1 MEKEFQLDRQRRYWL
16 AHSLLA
22 AICLA
27 AGCQR
32 WRMPEELTALA
43 LADSPAE
50 ESTAARAPTRPKSS
64 PKRAEETKETYA
76 WYESGNKPELS
87 AGAYKWRNDRLEEI
101 ASEATGVKELGKFE
115 VDGNS
120 EKSTGA
126 IIQLARLELGA
137 RDIDL
142 ERIARAKSQP
152 LTTRLA
158 AIETLGRSKND
169 DVSDRLHRIRQQFES
184 DMPSQVAVIPE
195 RVDADRLLSG
205 VIEALAFREES
216 LSEFDETLSPLGP
229 PITCT
234 TLMVEFE
241 RRRISPLPENARS
254 CFNHPNTM
262 VRLALLHWV
271 RAVGDVES
279 VGEVLKITRG
289 GQGEVFFEAIRT
301 LGTLPTNLATA
312 RLKEL
317 VNDQQPRTAG
327 AAQAALIRQDHAP
340 SIQSA
345 LAETRWQVKRGIAEF
360 LAEPVTDAQW
370 SYAEALLLDPAPAV
384 QQALARAISLTWS
397 PDAATRAF
405 LVGLESPIP
414 SIRQS
419 YWVLLKGARE
429 EFPKLSPAATGVQL
443 RSEISAIREACQA
456 SPLVAVNKEIAPA
469 VSESALRDLV
479 LTWQQTEGAGR
490 DLAELKLLSL
500 ADQLP
505 DMLDKLGVEELRS
518 LDPTF
523 WTTIAAIA
531 DPRFEAA
538 SGLKSADVMERVEA
552 ARRLAAFYTRSKPS
566 LCILVWLDK
575 LMEPEEDL
583 QVWRQILPIAKSAT
597 DMASLQVAA
606 DIATNALSMES
617 LDVRITACSIL
628 GKAPFREEFAFAI
641 EPLLI
646 SKGQSEV
653 VAATGVLRQCEQ
665 LPASTREKLS
675 ALLTS
680 ADATC
685 RIEAAAVLS
694 RCGDDR
700 GTQFLIYATISGPEV
715 ERRLAIERL
724 GDTGSRT
731 HISRLIGLLDASPTL
746 RQAAIAS
753 LEKLAPEEVIS
764 AEEKP
769 FMSKTEQAARWKD
782 WHASRKSASIQVPR

>member
-43 LADSPAE
+43 DSPAE
-50 ESTAARAPTRPKSS
+50 ESTAARAPTQPKSS
-64 PKRAEETKETYA
+64 PPKRAEETKETYA
-76 WYESGNKPELS
+76 WYESSNKGERS

-101 ASEATGVKELGKFE
+101 ASEATGVKELGRFE
-115 VDGNS
+115 VDGNA

-152 LTTRLA
+152 LTTRLT

-169 DVSDRLHRIRQQFES
+169 DVSDRLHRIRRQFES

-195 RVDADRLLSG
+195 KVDADRLLAG
-205 VIEALAFREES
+205 VIEALALREES

-234 TLMVEFE
+234 TLMAEFE
-241 RRRISPLPENARS
+241 RRRVSPLPEHARS

-301 LGTLPTNLATA
+301 LGMLPTNLATA

-317 VNDQQPRTAG
+317 ANDQQPRTAG

-340 SIQSA
+340 TIQSA
-345 LAETRWQVKRGIAEF
+345 LSETRWQVKRGIAEF
-360 LAEPVTDAQW
+360 LAEPVTEAQW
-370 SYAEALLLDPAPAV
+370 SYAEALLRDPAPAV

-397 PDAATRAF
+397 PNAATRAF
-405 LVGLESPIP
+405 LVGLESPVP

-419 YWVLLKGARE
+419 YWVLLKGNRE
-429 EFPKLSPAATGVQL
+429 EFPQLTPAATGEQL
-443 RSEISAIREACQA
+443 KAEIARIREACQA
-456 SPLVAVNKEIAPA
+456 PPSVAANVDKKPVI
-469 VSESALRDLV
+469 SESTLRDLV
-479 LTWQQTEGAGR
+479 LTWQTTDGASR

-505 DMLDKLGVEELRS
+505 DALDKLGIEELRS
-518 LDPTF
+518 LEPTF
-523 WTTIAAIA
+523 WTSIVAVA

-538 SGLKSADVMERVEA
+538 SGLKSADVLERIEA

-606 DIATNALSMES
+606 DIAMNALSIET

-628 GKAPFREEFAFAI
+628 GKAPFRDEFAIAV
-641 EPLLI
+641 EPLLS

-694 RCGDDR
+694 RCGDAT
-700 GTQFLIYATISGPEV
+700 GTQFLIYATISGPEI

-724 GDTGSRT
+724 GDSGSST

-746 RQAAIAS
+746 RQAAITS